1 MMDEQL
7 RKLLEQIDPMPV
19 DESGDPIRYQT
30 LLEDIMSTPLDT
42 EPVTSQVQSQSGRTS
57 QRFRRL
63 PLMIG
68 GIAAA
73 VAAVIGTI
81 AITRNDDDPE
91 TRQSLSIADT
101 GTTMSSC
108 LPFDVSILAGM
119 PVAFAGTVTA
129 ITDTSVTV
137 EVDRWFTSTTTETAL
152 VDIALPAAN
161 TAASLDGVELL
172 EGERYLLT
180 AADGTIN
187 GCGFSGPATP
197 EFEAAFTS
205 AFGG

>member
-19 DESGDPIRYQT
+19 DESVDSTQYQT
-30 LLEDIMSTPLDT
+30 LLEDIMNTPLDT
-42 EPVTSQVQSQSGRTS
+42 DPVTSQPHSRPARTS
-57 QRFRRL
+57 RGFQRL
-63 PLMIG
+63 PIVIG

-73 VAAVIGTI
+73 VAAVIGTV
-81 AITRNDDDPE
+81 AITRSSEDPE
-91 TRQSLSIADT
+91 TRQSLAIADT

-108 LPFDVSILAGM
+108 VPFDVSILAGM
-119 PVAFAGTVTA
+119 PVAFAGTVTN

-137 EVDRWFTSTTTETAL
+137 DVDRWFTTATTETAL

-161 TAASLDGVELL
+161 TSASLDGVEFI

-180 AADGTIN
+180 ATDGTIN
-187 GCGFSGPATP
+187 GCGFSGPATA
-197 EFEAAFTS
+197 ELEATFTS

>member
-19 DESGDPIRYQT
+19 DEFVDSARYQT
-30 LLEDIMSTPLDT
+30 LLEDIMNTPLDT
-42 EPVTSQVQSQSGRTS
+42 NPVTSPHQSQPARTS
-57 QRFRRL
+57 QGFKRL
-63 PLMIG
+63 PIAIG

-73 VAAVIGTI
+73 LAVVIGTV
-81 AITRNDDDPE
+81 AVTRSSDDPE
-91 TRQSLSIADT
+91 TRQSLSIADA

-119 PVAFAGTVTA
+119 PVAFAGTVTQ
-129 ITDTSVTV
+129 ITDSGVTV
-137 EVDRWFTSTTTETAL
+137 DVDRWFTSATSETAL
-152 VDIALPAAN
+152 VDIALPAAS
-161 TAASLDGVELL
+161 TSASLDGVDFI

-180 AADGTIN
+180 ATNGTIN

-197 EFEAAFTS
+197 ELEGAFTS